1 MTHVRNQSDHTRTYE
16 VFNIR
21 NVKDRACNSIQA
33 AEDTLETMKTPAQT
47 PLHVSYI
54 KEMSRLQYKVNND
67 LMDIDQTCNDHIN
80 DTDLKNYGASIIDIG
95 RRASAIYKNM
105 CTKEESINSYHLG
118 MLYARQAAHEGNNH
132 RRQIAIMITQNDHAN
147 IVERES
153 NEGSP
158 PLPPTSQ
165 LVQGPGLYGNR
176 HNSRQQHEDHTQIY
190 MHKIIF
196 F

>member
-1 MTHVRNQSDHTRTYE
+1 
-16 VFNIR
+16 
-21 NVKDRACNSIQA
+21 
-33 AEDTLETMKTPAQT
+33 MKTSDQI

-54 KEMSRLQYKVNND
+54 KRMSCLTYKVNSD
-67 LMDIDQTCNDHIN
+67 LLDIAQANNDHSN
-80 DTDLKNYGASIIDIG
+80 DTDLKNYGTSIIDTE
-95 RRASAIYKNM
+95 RKASALYKNM
-105 CTKEESINSYHLG
+105 CTKEDSINSAHIG

-132 RRQIAIMITQNDHAN
+132 RRQRAIMITQNDHAN

-158 PLPPTSQ
+158 TLPPTSQ

-190 MHKIIF
+190 MHEVIF